1 MEEKILTKFWMPRMS
16 GLIIENYISSVLKDF
31 MSFSGFFQ
39 DLNNYCIVIN
49 WFALKYSEFFAIWYL
64 PVNIQLYLYS
74 HLLEK
79 SQMKGTS
86 KSGLFNLWELRNTAV
101 PKNSVIRNKTSFAYL
116 YLLFQMSNFYIYS
129 QLKDKCIHQLK
140 NN

>member
-1 MEEKILTKFWMPRMS
+1 MPRMS

-86 KSGLFNLWELRNTAV
+86 KSGLFNL
-101 PKNSVIRNKTSFAYL
+101 
-116 YLLFQMSNFYIYS
+116 
-129 QLKDKCIHQLK
+129 
-140 NN
+140 